1 MNFSPGVDGGHAP
14 DGPPRTC
21 GAPSTLSPVTR
32 IALATC
38 AALPDLDAED
48 APLIQALADRGA
60 SAEPAVWDDQSV
72 DWASYDMVVIR
83 STWDYAQRSGEYLQ
97 WAADVGSVTRLQN
110 RYAVVR
116 WNTDKHYLRDLE
128 QAGVRV
134 VPTTWLEPER
144 RLSSRALHTRFPA
157 DGEFVIK
164 PAVSAGSLDTG
175 RYTAIDA
182 YSRGLAI
189 SHAKRLLAEGRTV
202 MVQRYL
208 TSVDTAGERSHVF
221 MAGEYSHTVLKQ
233 AMLDGPD
240 LGDEEMYRKE
250 RMSSTHASP
259 EEIAVAE
266 QILRTAHHL
275 MAVPGQK
282 GWEPFLY
289 ARVDL
294 VSDDDG
300 RPVLMELE
308 LVEPSL
314 FMSLADGALDRF
326 ADAILTRAQAPVA
339 SR

>member
-1 MNFSPGVDGGHAP
+1 MKRAVPGGPTGDRAGRVYP
-14 DGPPRTC
+14 DH
-21 GAPSTLSPVTR
+21 VTR

-48 APLIQALADRGA
+48 APLLDALAARGVT
-60 SAEPAVWDDQSV
+60 AEPAVWDDPAV
-72 DWASYDMVVIR
+72 DWSRYDMVVIR

-97 WAADVGSVTRLQN
+97 WAADVGAVTRLQN

-128 QAGVRV
+128 KQGVRV

-144 RLSSRALHTRFPA
+144 RLTSRALHTRFPA

-189 SHAKRLLAEGRTV
+189 THAKRLLADGRTV

-208 TSVDTAGERSHVF
+208 TSVDTAGERAHVF
-221 MAGEYSHTVLKQ
+221 MAGEYSHTVLKG
-233 AMLDGPD
+233 AMLEGPD
-240 LGDEEMYRKE
+240 TGDEEMYRQE
-250 RMSSTHASP
+250 RMTSTQASP

-266 QILRTAHHL
+266 KILRAAHHL
-275 MAVPGQK
+275 MRVPGQE

-300 RPVLMELE
+300 QPVLMELE

-314 FMSLADGALDRF
+314 FMSLAPGALDRF
-326 ADAILTRAQAPVA
+326 ADAIVTRAQAPVA